1 MKKKTTFGLLGVL
14 AGAGAVGGLTAL
26 GNYYYDSVMIP
37 RKHDPASDTDP
48 EDPLFLGRRWLK
60 ESPVRRDIFTASV
73 DGLRLHAHV
82 LGPASPEGHHWAV
95 CIHGY
100 ADAADSMGLYARH
113 YYEQGYGVLLPDLR
127 GHGESEGSYVGLGW
141 DDRLDI
147 VAWISRIIHRDPKAQ
162 IVLHGV
168 SMGAATAL
176 MTAGGPLPDNVR
188 AAVSDCA
195 FSNAE
200 DLLAALFLLR
210 LPPGPRRARAGRA
223 ALRHSP
229 PGQVRP
235 ARRGPHQGGAPV
247 QHAHSLHPRRGGRAH
262 SLLHD
267 GRPLR
272 GRRLSGEGA
281 AVGHRRGSRPVRYP
295 GPRALLVH
303 GGPVP
308 QKTYQLKSGAGKH
321 RLPAPSVGQKAGCT
335 RTPRPA

>member
-188 AAVSDCA
+188 AVVSDCA

-200 DLLAALFLLR
+200 DLLKLLYSSFVSPRAPAGPALGALRSAIRRRAKYDLRDVDPIKAVRRSNTPTLFIHGVADELIPSSMMADLYEAAACPGKELLWVTGAAHARSVTQDPALYWSTVDLFL
-210 LPPGPRRARAGRA
+210 
-223 ALRHSP
+223 
-229 PGQVRP
+229 
-235 ARRGPHQGGAPV
+235 
-247 QHAHSLHPRRGGRAH
+247 
-262 SLLHD
+262 
-267 GRPLR
+267 
-272 GRRLSGEGA
+272 
-281 AVGHRRGSRPVRYP
+281 
-295 GPRALLVH
+295 
-303 GGPVP
+303 
-308 QKTYQLKSGAGKH
+308 KKH
-321 RLPAPSVGQKAGCT
+321 IS
-335 RTPRPA
+335 